1 MKTAWNHKYFFKTNW
16 YDIARQE
23 DLDKTELNSKFAY
36 WRTIKP
42 KRKNWKLKEEYQTKE
57 YWPRNIFYMRRCF
70 SNLRIYLFK
79 QRNLSW
85 MCYFLQETFCTQR
98 IFTKPNYTIPFYFS
112 RDDETN
118 LYEDEKESLEG
129 FITEEECLG
138 ALKKPRALMV
148 YQLNFITRTFGSTF
162 RPTS

>member
-1 MKTAWNHKYFFKTNW
+1 MTWHCETRRRFGQNRIELKVRLLKNNW
-16 YDIARQE
+16 T
-23 DLDKTELNSKFAY
+23 K
-36 WRTIKP
+36 
-42 KRKNWKLKEEYQTKE
+42 KEELKIKRRIPNKRILTKE
-57 YWPRNIFYMRRCF
+57 CFYVRRCF

-85 MCYFLQETFCTQR
+85 MWYFLQETSCTQR

-112 RDDETN
+112 RDDEKN

-148 YQLNFITRTFGSTF
+148 YQLNFITRTFSSTF